1 MPDRTV
7 CMHIYSLILE
17 FYVNMRGIYLHNLR
31 ILCIIRAYTNEED
44 TLMKKI
50 LALICAFCM
59 ILGCAAFADT
69 LTMGTNAAFPPYE
82 YYEDGVIVGID
93 AEIAAAI
100 AEKLGMELVI
110 DDMDF
115 GAIIT
120 AVTTGKVQMGM
131 AGMTVTEERLQ
142 SVNFSTSYATGIQA
156 IIVKEG
162 SPIASVDDLYAEGA
176 SYKIGVQESTT
187 GDIYCTD
194 DFGDENVL
202 KYKVGADAVAA
213 LLADKV
219 DCVIIDNNPAKAF
232 VEANAGLVL
241 LDTQYAVED
250 YAIAIALENTELL
263 EKINAALEALIA
275 DGTVAA
281 IVAKYIPAE

>member
-1 MPDRTV
+1 
-7 CMHIYSLILE
+7 
-17 FYVNMRGIYLHNLR
+17 
-31 ILCIIRAYTNEED
+31 
-44 TLMKKI
+44 MKKI
-50 LALICAFCM
+50 IAVVLMLCLMAPALS
-59 ILGCAAFADT
+59 AFAEDKPT
-69 LTMGTNAAFPPYE
+69 LIMGTNAAFPPYE
-82 YYEDGVIVGID
+82 YYEDNVIVGID

-100 AEKLGMELVI
+100 ADKLGMELVI

-120 AVTTGKVQMGM
+120 AVTTGKVQIGM

-156 IIVKEG
+156 IIVPEG
-162 SPIASVDDLYAEGA
+162 SSIASVDDLYADGA

-194 DFGDENVL
+194 DFGEENVF
-202 KYKVGADAVAA
+202 KYKTGADAVLA
-213 LLADKV
+213 LVKGMV

-232 VEANAGLVL
+232 VDANEGLVL

-250 YAIAIALENTELL
+250 YAIAIALDNTELL
-263 EKINAALEALIA
+263 EKINTALEELIA

>member
-1 MPDRTV
+1 MNKNSNLLLTGIPV
-7 CMHIYSLILE
+7 CGILPV
-17 FYVNMRGIYLHNLR
+17 FPKKKRLKNQ
-31 ILCIIRAYTNEED
+31 EEK
-44 TLMKKI
+44 TMKKI
-50 LALICAFCM
+50 IALALVLCM
-59 ILGCAAFADT
+59 LVPALSAFAEGQ
-69 LTMGTNAAFPPYE
+69 LIMGTNAAFPPYE

-120 AVTTGKVQMGM
+120 AVTTGKVSMGM

-162 SPIASVDDLYAEGA
+162 SPITTVDDLYAEGA

-232 VEANAGLVL
+232 IEANEGLVL

-263 EKINAALEALIA
+263 EKVNAALEELIA